1 MDQERVYLSRPHMNG
16 SEQHYVDAV
25 LASNWVAP
33 LGPSVELFERELART
48 VNCEGVLA
56 LSSGT
61 AAIHLALRLLGVQE
75 GDIVFCS
82 SLTFVA
88 SVNPVLYLNAT
99 PVFIDSEPGTWNMSP
114 QALERAFQDAAR
126 NGRLPKAV
134 IVVQLF
140 GQNADMDPIITL
152 CDFYG
157 VPIVEDAAES
167 LGATYKD
174 AMSGTM
180 GRFGIYSFNGNKII
194 TTSGGGAL
202 VSKDA
207 AALDKAR
214 YWASQAREPV
224 KHYEHVEMGYNYR
237 LSSILAAIG
246 IAQLSDLGCRVEKR
260 RQIYSRYDQQLSGI
274 EGVAMMP
281 EAEMGRATRWLTAL
295 TIDPEVVGITAAD
308 IVLRMELL
316 NIECRQVW
324 KPMHLQPLFKG
335 AAYYEHKEGHS
346 VSDKLF
352 EHGICL
358 PSGSGLT
365 EIQQER
371 VVNGLLT
378 CLCAV
383 VK

>member
-1 MDQERVYLSRPHMNG
+1 M
-16 SEQHYVDAV
+16 
-25 LASNWVAP
+25 
-33 LGPSVELFERELART
+33 
-48 VNCEGVLA
+48 
-56 LSSGT
+56 
-61 AAIHLALRLLGVQE
+61 
-75 GDIVFCS
+75 
-82 SLTFVA
+82 
-88 SVNPVLYLNAT
+88 
-99 PVFIDSEPGTWNMSP
+99 
-114 QALERAFQDAAR
+114 
-126 NGRLPKAV
+126 
-134 IVVQLF
+134 
-140 GQNADMDPIITL
+140 
-152 CDFYG
+152 
-157 VPIVEDAAES
+157 
-167 LGATYKD
+167 
-174 AMSGTM
+174 
-180 GRFGIYSFNGNKII
+180 
-194 TTSGGGAL
+194 
-202 VSKDA
+202 SKDA